1 MNKISSWEN
10 AISLLK
16 EGECLVSI
24 SFGKNATYYYYRN
37 EKVIIRNKYLKAFL
51 SLDEFKNDFQE
62 GEFYLFEN
70 QEEIEID
77 QNDKYWRQ

>member
-1 MNKISSWEN
+1 MKKILSLEN

-16 EGECLVSI
+16 EGECLVSV
-24 SFGKNATYYYYRN
+24 SFSKVMTFYYYRS
-37 EKVIIRNKYLKAFL
+37 EKIIIRNKNLKAFL
-51 SLDEFKNDFQE
+51 SLDDFKKDFDK
-62 GEFYLFEN
+62 GDFYFYEN